1 MAYKVR
7 ANLRIK
13 AYFAEKLVAIKKS
26 NGQTQLDP
34 RTERAVEEK
43 DYGPGRAKF
52 TVKTILIRSHGCTS
66 TAKS

>member
-13 AYFAEKLVAIKKS
+13 ADFSEKLIAIKKS

-34 RTERAVEEK
+34 RTERTVEEK
-43 DYGPGRAKF
+43 DHGPGRARF
-52 TVKTILIRSHGCTS
+52 TIKTILIRSHG
-66 TAKS
+66 